1 MNEITLRRDVAY
13 YDGMFAH
20 NYNER
25 IDKEVTAILKLVD
38 EEGVA
43 PSHEIRNEIIETV
56 FDAFIAQ
63 TKKVPSGV
71 QVQRLANWLLLEEMT
86 NNHPDKVSNTEFP
99 FMTKRQLRTRYRR
112 EMANESIPETL
123 TTQPYLEGR
132 KSPTYNP
139 YE

>member
-1 MNEITLRRDVAY
+1 MGEITLRRDVAY
-13 YDGMFAH
+13 YDGMFER

-43 PSHEIRNEIIETV
+43 PSNEIRNEIIETV

-71 QVQRLANWLLLEEMT
+71 QVQRLANWLLLEELT
-86 NNHPDKVSNTEFP
+86 NNHPDKVTNTEFP

-123 TTQPYLEGR
+123 TTQPYLKGR